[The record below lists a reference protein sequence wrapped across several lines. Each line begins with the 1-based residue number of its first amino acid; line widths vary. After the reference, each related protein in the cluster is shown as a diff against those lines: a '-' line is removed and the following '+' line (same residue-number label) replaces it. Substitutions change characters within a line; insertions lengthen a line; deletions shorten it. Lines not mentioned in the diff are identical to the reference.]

1 MVIKPLNDRISKIP
15 PPLSWRE
22 VDHSFPFRYP
32 EEHEQ
37 WVELKDGRRVLIRPY
52 RPGDATAYATMFER
66 VDPDAIRFRFFAYLK
81 ALPDTE
87 RRRFEAIDYSRD
99 MNFIAN
105 YLHRDRRPEMLGVA
119 GGFLEVEKSS
129 VEFGLMVR
137 SDQQG
142 QGLGKILLTKLAHYA
157 RSQGFREIRG
167 VVMVDNEP
175 MLRLVKAVGFQEVID
190 YQPFAASDEIEVVMD
205 LTPSRLGGA
214 RRKR

>member
-1 MVIKPLNDRISKIP
+1 
-15 PPLSWRE
+15 
-22 VDHSFPFRYP
+22 
-32 EEHEQ
+32 
-37 WVELKDGRRVLIRPY
+37 LKDGRRVLVRPY
-52 RPGDATAYATMFER
+52 RPGDATAYANMFER
-66 VDPDAIRFRFFAYLK
+66 VDPAAVRFRFFANLK

-87 RRRFEAIDYSRD
+87 RRHFEAIDYSRD
-99 MNFIAN
+99 MNFVAN
-105 YLHRDRRPEMLGVA
+105 YLHRDRRPEMLGVV
-119 GGFLEVEKSS
+119 GGFLEVEKSA

-175 MLRLVKAVGFQEVID
+175 MLRLVKAVGFQEMID
-190 YQPFAASDEIEVVMD
+190 FQPFAASNEVEVVLD

-214 RRKR
+214 RGRR